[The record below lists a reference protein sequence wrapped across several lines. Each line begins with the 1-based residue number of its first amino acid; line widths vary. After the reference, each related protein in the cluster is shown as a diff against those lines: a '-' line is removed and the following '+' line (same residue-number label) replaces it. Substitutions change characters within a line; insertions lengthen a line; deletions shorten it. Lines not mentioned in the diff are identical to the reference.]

1 MRLELRGGEAV
12 GTGLSAQQ
20 LGLDSPLPASWVEE
34 GAQLGRAEQAWEG
47 WVGCIVR
54 GTWAGTR
61 Q

>member
-1 MRLELRGGEAV
+1 LRLELRGGEAV

-20 LGLDSPLPASWVEE
+20 LGLDSPLPACWVEE

-47 WVGCIVR
+47 WVGCIVS